1 MAGDV
6 RGADQYLRRTI
17 NTPFFSLTMNI
28 RDATRTEFTLQQRK
42 DAIVASGGFGVVLR
56 CRLN

>member
-6 RGADQYLRRTI
+6 RGADQYLWRTI
-17 NTPFFSLTMNI
+17 NTPFFSLMMNI
-28 RDATRTEFTLQQRK
+28 RDATRTEFTLQQRNN
-42 DAIVASGGFGVVLR
+42 AILASGGFGVVLR